1 MRRATDEGA
10 VLPMWWPDGDGGGHP
25 TFFVTEAVFEAAM
38 PRLRRVLRPGG
49 WLVLGRPG

>member
-1 MRRATDEGA
+1 METEAGA
-10 VLPMWWPDGDGGGHP
+10 P

-38 PRLRRVLRPGG
+38 PRLRGCCAPGG